1 MRISFCR
8 TCCRSQECA
17 LSQCVWLNKGNA
29 DTSQISWHGKRLF
42 LPSLLNICLSP
53 KPFSAACCII
63 GSNSPWQPNGC
74 WFFFFFPDPAAQI
87 RVASCRLTHRWRWS
101 LSWTSAVTHQ
111 HKYTLFIR
119 NKKKVIFI
127 EAYWMRQK
135 IWKTH
140 KPSKNTHRNTCFES
154 HVTCYMSHVES
165 PELGHQSKPKCGE
178 YFSMNY
184 YSVTTIT
191 KNDTAQPWLHRSAHN
206 PHRISP
212 GHSEVRFF
220 FFATCNLQLY
230 KKQKWEF
237 TPPWPQLSFKNGLI
251 YVEI

>member
-87 RVASCRLTHRWRWS
+87 RVAYCRLTHRWRWS

-119 NKKKVIFI
+119 NKKKSDFYRGLLN
-127 EAYWMRQK
+127 APKNM
-135 IWKTH
+135 
-140 KPSKNTHRNTCFES
+140 KNTQAVQEHTQKYMFW
-154 HVTCYMSHVES
+154 VPCYMLHVPCWVS
-165 PELGHQSKPKCGE
+165 WAGTPKQTKVWRIFFNELL
-178 YFSMNY
+178 FRDY
-184 YSVTTIT
+184 Y
-191 KNDTAQPWLHRSAHN
+191 N
-206 PHRISP
+206 
-212 GHSEVRFF
+212 
-220 FFATCNLQLY
+220 
-230 KKQKWEF
+230 
-237 TPPWPQLSFKNGLI
+237 
-251 YVEI
+251 

>member
-119 NKKKVIFI
+119 NKKKSDFYRGLLN
-127 EAYWMRQK
+127 APKNM
-135 IWKTH
+135 
-140 KPSKNTHRNTCFES
+140 KNTQAVQEHTQKYMFW
-154 HVTCYMSHVES
+154 VPCYMLHVPCWVS
-165 PELGHQSKPKCGE
+165 WAGTPKQTKVWRIFFNELL
-178 YFSMNY
+178 FRDY
-184 YSVTTIT
+184 Y
-191 KNDTAQPWLHRSAHN
+191 N
-206 PHRISP
+206 
-212 GHSEVRFF
+212 
-220 FFATCNLQLY
+220 
-230 KKQKWEF
+230 
-237 TPPWPQLSFKNGLI
+237 
-251 YVEI
+251 